1 MGQGK
6 NFAALLAEAGG
17 KEWEEKKEE
26 KPAPKAEPLR
36 EADALSLSVQGKKA
50 LRPGAKGAS
59 AAMEERAAQNSD
71 WQGNKTRISA
81 AARNLAAGV
90 EETVAWE
97 TRLERKKK
105 REHPES

>member
-1 MGQGK
+1 MSQRR

-17 KEWEEKKEE
+17 GALEEKKEE
-26 KPAPKAEPLR
+26 RPAPKAEPLR

-50 LRPGAKGAS
+50 LKPGKKDAPAVL
-59 AAMEERAAQNSD
+59 EERAEQSAD
-71 WQGNKTRISA
+71 WQGNRTRISA
-81 AARNLAAGV
+81 AARNLAVSV

-105 REHPES
+105 REPPES